1 MEKIKMESIIESL
14 LFVWGEPMSVKM
26 ISEALGV
33 ESKEVYRVLLDMT
46 EKYESDQRGLI
57 IRRVNKSFQLV
68 SKRENFAYV
77 EQLVRPIKKKKLS
90 QSALEVLAIIAYRQP
105 VTRGEVEGI
114 RGVKS
119 DKVIEGLINK
129 GFVAEKGRS
138 NTIGKP
144 IIFGTTD
151 KFLEYMNMSDLD
163 ELPDLDDFI
172 EDFSQLY
179 QWEKN
184 QISID
189 DMEEMDGDRVSDV
202 KGTE

>member
-46 EKYESDQRGLI
+46 EKYEIDQRGLI

-172 EDFSQLY
+172 EDFSQLS

-202 KGTE
+202 KETE

>member
-33 ESKEVYRVLLDMT
+33 ESKEVYRVLLDMM

-129 GFVAEKGRS
+129 GFIAEKGRS

-172 EDFSQLY
+172 EDFSQLS

-202 KGTE
+202 KETE

>member
-33 ESKEVYRVLLDMT
+33 ESKEVYRVLLDMM

-105 VTRGEVEGI
+105 VTRGDVEGI

-129 GFVAEKGRS
+129 GFVAEKG
-138 NTIGKP
+138 P
-144 IIFGTTD
+144 
-151 KFLEYMNMSDLD
+151 
-163 ELPDLDDFI
+163 
-172 EDFSQLY
+172 
-179 QWEKN
+179 
-184 QISID
+184 
-189 DMEEMDGDRVSDV
+189 V
-202 KGTE
+202 

>member
-26 ISEALGV
+26 ISKALGV

-90 QSALEVLAIIAYRQP
+90 QSALEVLAIIA
-105 VTRGEVEGI
+105 
-114 RGVKS
+114 
-119 DKVIEGLINK
+119 
-129 GFVAEKGRS
+129 
-138 NTIGKP
+138 
-144 IIFGTTD
+144 
-151 KFLEYMNMSDLD
+151 
-163 ELPDLDDFI
+163 
-172 EDFSQLY
+172 
-179 QWEKN
+179 
-184 QISID
+184 
-189 DMEEMDGDRVSDV
+189 
-202 KGTE
+202 

>member
-33 ESKEVYRVLLDMT
+33 ESKEVYRVLFDMM

-144 IIFGTTD
+144 IIFGT

-172 EDFSQLY
+172 EDFSQLS

>member
-46 EKYESDQRGLI
+46 EKYE
-57 IRRVNKSFQLV
+57 SFQLV

-172 EDFSQLY
+172 EDFSQLS

-202 KGTE
+202 KETE

>member
-57 IRRVNKSFQLV
+57 IRSFQLV
-68 SKRENFAYV
+68 SKRESFAYV

-144 IIFGTTD
+144 IIFGKTD

-172 EDFSQLY
+172 EDFSQLS

-202 KGTE
+202 KETE

>member
-26 ISEALGV
+26 ISEALGI

-68 SKRENFAYV
+68 SKRETFAYV

-172 EDFSQLY
+172 EDFSQLS

-202 KGTE
+202 KETE

>member
-14 LFVWGEPMSVKM
+14 LFVWGEPMSIKM
-26 ISEALGV
+26 ISEALGI

-90 QSALEVLAIIAYRQP
+90 QSALEVLAI
-105 VTRGEVEGI
+105 
-114 RGVKS
+114 
-119 DKVIEGLINK
+119 NK

-172 EDFSQLY
+172 EDFSQLS